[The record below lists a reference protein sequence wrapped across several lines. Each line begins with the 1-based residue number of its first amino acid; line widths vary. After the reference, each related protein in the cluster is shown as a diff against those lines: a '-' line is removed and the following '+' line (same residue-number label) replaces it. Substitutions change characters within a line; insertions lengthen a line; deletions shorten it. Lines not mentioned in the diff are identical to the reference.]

1 MAMLR
6 QMLLKAAAQFLMYSR
21 NHMEKL
27 PPQLDKAEVN
37 RDLAMEITDIL
48 AADPDTN
55 HQAMVVKLK
64 KPGEAILGAL
74 TPAKADALHM
84 ALGISGEAGELAD
97 AIKKWAIYGKDLDYA
112 NVVEELGDLEFL
124 MEGLRQICGIAREE
138 TLTANMAKLGVRY
151 AGFNYSDAAAIAR
164 ADKETT
170 NG

>member
-1 MAMLR
+1 MTILR
-6 QMLLKAAAQFLMYSR
+6 QMLLKAATQFMMYSR
-21 NHMEKL
+21 NHMEKQ
-27 PPQLDKAEVN
+27 PPQYEKAEVN
-37 RDLAMEITDIL
+37 RDLATEITDAL

-64 KPGEAILGAL
+64 KSGADILGVL

-84 ALGISGEAGELAD
+84 ALGVAGEAGELAD
-97 AIKKWAIYGKDLDYA
+97 AIKRWAIYGKEIDYT
-112 NVVEELGDLEFL
+112 NVVEELGDLEFF

-151 AGFNYSDAAAIAR
+151 TGFSYSDAAAIAR